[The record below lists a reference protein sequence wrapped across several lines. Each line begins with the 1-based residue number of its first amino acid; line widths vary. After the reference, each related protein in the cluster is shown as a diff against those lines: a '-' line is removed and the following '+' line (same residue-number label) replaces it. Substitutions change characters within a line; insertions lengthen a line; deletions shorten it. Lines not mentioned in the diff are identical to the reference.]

1 MKRKVIFARMLRIMA
16 YISFLKKL
24 NREKDEEDNNLLKSI
39 QEMKNQFE
47 QPNNI
52 FARTSQIYQK
62 YKMNQGKN
70 NSYGGKLNED
80 GNFTEKDFH
89 QKIKLD
95 NVFLQ
100 QIIDVFEDQRKEII
114 RLKEM
119 IEREIEDFKKI
130 QNEIQIRN

>member
-130 QNEIQIRN
+130 QNEIQIIN